1 MTFYIGIDQSLTG
14 TGMCILNED
23 GSVRDTLLIK
33 PKKIHGLGI
42 RRLAYIMREIVGYMG
57 SVAGRILTT
66 REEYSFSSKGRA
78 VFNLG
83 ELGGCVDLTLYNHE
97 NVQWDSHAHFRLPA
111 STHKMFCLQDGSAK
125 KGSTKAQKQ
134 VYLDKVAQKT
144 GERFD
149 DDNIADSYM
158 LATTLRAFDRC
169 LRDEEF
175 FGALCPTKRTALVP
189 PKTRKAMKVTP
200 SKLLKMQHA
209 SFCELMEQCFKETYM
224 VFSKPEG
231 NPE

>member
-23 GSVRDTLLIK
+23 GSIRDAALIK
-33 PKKIHGLGI
+33 PKKALGLGI
-42 RRLAYIMREIVGYMG
+42 RRLAYIISSIIDFTSRVD
-57 SVAGRILTT
+57 GRILST

-83 ELGGCVDLTLYNHE
+83 ELGGCIDLTLYNH
-97 NVQWDSHAHFRLPA
+97 NNAQWDSHAHFRLPA
-111 STHKMFCLQDGSAK
+111 STHKMFCLQNGSASKGKTK
-125 KGSTKAQKQ
+125 KDKLA
-134 VYLDKVAQKT
+134 YLEEIAKKT
-144 GERFD
+144 GEHFG
-149 DDNIADSYM
+149 DDNIADSFM
-158 LATTLRAFDRC
+158 LASTLRAFDRC
-169 LRDEEF
+169 LLDETF
-175 FGALCPTKRTALVP
+175 FNGLCPTKRTALVP

-209 SFCELMEQCFKETYM
+209 SFCELMEQCFEETYM